1 MDKLA
6 SDQIEA
12 QLASLPEWTL
22 SGESLQR
29 TIGFDD
35 FQAAMGFVNKVA
47 EVAEEVQHHPDILVR
62 YAKVSLTLTTH
73 DAGGLTQRDFDM
85 ASTLERVISGA

>member
-1 MDKLA
+1 MDKMDA
-6 SDQIEA
+6 EQIDA
-12 QLASLPEWTL
+12 RLSTLPEWTL

-35 FQAAMGFVNKVA
+35 FKSAMTFVNRVA
-47 EVAEEVQHHPDILVR
+47 DVAEEAQHHPDILVR

-73 DAGGLTQRDFDM
+73 DAGGLTEKDFDM
-85 ASTLERVISGA
+85 ASTLESVITGA